1 MEEHKKTCPGK
12 HEGGQKESV
21 ENQKESVENQKQSEE
36 KLARNYQKLI
46 QTTTVNNLQSSPH
59 G

>member
-12 HEGGQKESV
+12 HEGG
-21 ENQKESVENQKQSEE
+21 QKESVENQKQSEE

-46 QTTTVNNLQSSPH
+46 QTTTVDKLQSSPH